1 MGNTFNSVVAPRARR
16 IAMVAAFVMHCANGS
31 GTAGAADA
39 PAPASEKLEL
49 ITEFFDNEV
58 ATGKLPGAVILIQ
71 RHGRPDS
78 AGLQRNWPTAKRR
91 SAATEHT
98 GRATLATKRLG
109 CGSPSKPK
117 DASV

>member
-1 MGNTFNSVVAPRARR
+1 MGNTFNSVVAPSARR

-39 PAPASEKLEL
+39 PAPEKLEL